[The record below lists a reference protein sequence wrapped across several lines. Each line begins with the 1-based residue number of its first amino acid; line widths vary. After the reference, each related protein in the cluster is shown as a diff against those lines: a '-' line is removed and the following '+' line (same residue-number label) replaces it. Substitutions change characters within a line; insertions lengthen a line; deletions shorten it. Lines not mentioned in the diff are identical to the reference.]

1 MSLIKKIDDLLKK
14 KSPIREFIPDPSKI
28 NLYFIGLENNKMF
41 LYPSYEKHDNQ
52 IMEDCSKLYEY
63 ARVYNPQSVIFK
75 IQDVD
80 LFDIDKIVK
89 MFMQMFGIDETRG
102 GSYVDLELPEFQ
114 RLALDKE
121 LFTATENFVKA
132 NAELL
137 IST

>member
-14 KSPIREFIPDPSKI
+14 KSPIREYVPDTTKI
-28 NLYFIGLENNKMF
+28 SLYFIGLQDNKTF
-41 LYPSYEKHDNQ
+41 LYPSYEKQDNQ

-63 ARVYNPQSVIFK
+63 ARLYKPQSIVFK
-75 IQDVD
+75 IHDID

-89 MFMQMFGIDETRG
+89 MFMQMFGVDETRG
-102 GSYVDLELPEFQ
+102 GSYVDVELPEFQ
-114 RLALDKE
+114 RLALDQE

-137 IST
+137 IAT

>member
-1 MSLIKKIDDLLKK
+1 MSFIKKIDDLLKK
-14 KSPIREFIPDPSKI
+14 KSPIREFIPNTNTI
-28 NLYFIGLENNKMF
+28 CLYFIGLEDNKMF
-41 LYPSYEKHDNQ
+41 LYPSYEKHNNQ

-63 ARVYNPQSVIFK
+63 ARIYKPRNIVFK

-102 GSYVDLELPEFQ
+102 GSYVDMELPEFQ
-114 RLALDKE
+114 RLALDQE

-137 IST
+137 VAS